1 MTSHYM
7 LCKISG
13 SFEQLAQY
21 LGKYFGNIHNEQ
33 WSTTEGQIAVFLGE
47 SYFMRSNSNAAA
59 LMILKETGASE
70 TSLELISHAGASGVL
85 EISWGAHG
93 AYVHRIKDSI
103 QRAGFNV
110 EVTKEI
116 PNYDVLSAG
125 TSKSSMPK

>member
-1 MTSHYM
+1 M
-7 LCKISG
+7 LCKVSG

-59 LMILKETGASE
+59 LMILKEAGESE
-70 TSLELISHAGASGVL
+70 THLEIISHAGGSGVL
-85 EISWGAHG
+85 EISGRPR
-93 AYVHRIKDSI
+93 AYVNRIKDTYNEQI
-103 QRAGFNV
+103 RV

-116 PNYDVLSAG
+116 PNYDVLSAD
-125 TSKSSMPK
+125 TLKNSNSK